1 MTEVAVI
8 KNIENIITEFDF
20 FINMNLIPYCEL
32 VIMVLGKKIIVR
44 GKKTR
49 TEKRTS
55 SMISFKNDYSEGALP
70 EIMEALVKTNLESTV
85 GYGMDEYCLQ
95 ASEKIKKRINRPD
108 AEVHFLVGGTQAN
121 QTCISAFLRSYEAV
135 IGVKTAHINVHE
147 TGAIEAT
154 GHKVV
159 TVTGIDGKVT
169 PQDIRAAVEYHSDEH
184 MVKPKMVYVSDS
196 TEIGTIYYKKELEEI
211 SACCKELGLYLY
223 LDGARLGS
231 ALTAEGNDLT
241 IEDIANLTDAFYIGG
256 TKNGALFGEA
266 VVLLNPE
273 LKREFRYSIKQHGG
287 MLAKGRLLGIQFDCL
302 FTDDLFFKA
311 AAHANRM
318 AMKLKKGLSD
328 WGVEFMADS
337 VTNQQFP
344 IFTNEEI
351 EALNREFLFEYND
364 KIDANRT
371 AIRFC
376 TSWATREED
385 IQMLIEKVK
394 SIVRR

>member
-1 MTEVAVI
+1 
-8 KNIENIITEFDF
+8 
-20 FINMNLIPYCEL
+20 
-32 VIMVLGKKIIVR
+32 
-44 GKKTR
+44 
-49 TEKRTS
+49 
-55 SMISFKNDYSEGALP
+55 MISFKNDYSEGALP
-70 EIMEALVKTNLESTV
+70 EIMETLVKTNLESTV
-85 GYGMDEYCLQ
+85 GYGLDEYCTS
-95 ASEKIKKRINRPD
+95 AAEKIKKRIGRPD
-108 AEVHFLVGGTQAN
+108 AQVHFLVGGTQAN
-121 QTCISAFLRSYEAV
+121 QTCISAFLRTHEAV

-147 TGAIEAT
+147 TGAIETT

-159 TVTGIDGKVT
+159 AVEGKDGKVT
-169 PQDIRAAVEYHSDEH
+169 PNDIRAAVGYHSDEH

-241 IEDIANLTDAFYIGG
+241 IEDIATLTDAFYIGG

-266 VVLLNPE
+266 VVLLNSE
-273 LKREFRYSIKQHGG
+273 LQREFRYVIKQHGG

-311 AAHANRM
+311 GAYANRM
-318 AMKLKKGLSD
+318 AMQLKKGLAD
-328 WGVEFMADS
+328 CGVEFMADS

-351 EALNREFLFEYND
+351 ALLGKEFLFEYND
-364 KIDANRT
+364 KIDENRT

-376 TSWATREED
+376 TSWATKEEA
-385 IQMLIEKVK
+385 IERLIAAVK
-394 SIVRR
+394 SFRN

>member
-1 MTEVAVI
+1 
-8 KNIENIITEFDF
+8 
-20 FINMNLIPYCEL
+20 
-32 VIMVLGKKIIVR
+32 
-44 GKKTR
+44 
-49 TEKRTS
+49 
-55 SMISFKNDYSEGALP
+55 MISFKNDYSEGALP
-70 EIMEALVKTNLESTV
+70 EIMEALLKTNLESTV
-85 GYGMDEYCLQ
+85 GYGLDEYC
-95 ASEKIKKRINRPD
+95 ASAAKKIKKRINRPD
-108 AEVHFLVGGTQAN
+108 AQVHFLVGGTQAN
-121 QTCISAFLRSYEAV
+121 QTCISAFLRTHEAV
-135 IGVKTAHINVHE
+135 IGVKTAHVNVHE
-147 TGAIEAT
+147 TGAIETT

-159 TVTGIDGKVT
+159 VVEGIDGKVT

-184 MVKPKMVYVSDS
+184 MVKPKMVYISDS

-241 IEDIANLTDAFYIGG
+241 IEDIAVLTDAFYIGG

-273 LKREFRYSIKQHGG
+273 LQKEFRYVIKQHGG

-302 FTDDLFFKA
+302 FTDELFFKA
-311 AAHANRM
+311 GAHANRM
-318 AMKLKKGLSD
+318 AMQLKKGLAD
-328 WGVEFMADS
+328 CGVEFMADS

-344 IFTNEEI
+344 IFTNAEI
-351 EALNREFLFEYND
+351 EILSKEFLFEYND

-376 TSWATREED
+376 TSWATKEEAVD
-385 IQMLIEKVK
+385 RLIAAVK
-394 SIVRR
+394 AFRN

>member
-1 MTEVAVI
+1 
-8 KNIENIITEFDF
+8 
-20 FINMNLIPYCEL
+20 
-32 VIMVLGKKIIVR
+32 
-44 GKKTR
+44 
-49 TEKRTS
+49 
-55 SMISFKNDYSEGALP
+55 MISFKNDYSEGALP
-70 EIMEALVKTNLESTV
+70 EIMEALLASNLEQTV
-85 GYGMDEYCLQ
+85 GYGLDEYC
-95 ASEKIKKRINRPD
+95 ASAAEKIKNRINRPD

-159 TVTGIDGKVT
+159 AVEGINGKVT

-184 MVKPKMVYVSDS
+184 MVKPKMVYISDS

-211 SACCKELGLYLY
+211 FACCKELGLYLY

-241 IEDIANLTDAFYIGG
+241 IEDIAALTDAFYIGG

-273 LKREFRYSIKQHGG
+273 LQREFRYSIKQHGG
-287 MLAKGRLLGIQFDCL
+287 MLAKGRLLGIQFDRL
-302 FTDDLFFKA
+302 FTDDLFFMA

-318 AMKLKKGLSD
+318 AMRLKQGLSKC
-328 WGVEFMADS
+328 GVTFMADS

-344 IFTNEEI
+344 IFTMEEV
-351 EALNREFLFEYND
+351 EELNKEFLFEYSD
-364 KIDANRT
+364 KIDDNRT

-376 TSWATREED
+376 TSWATKEENVD
-385 IQMLIEKVK
+385 RLIEVVK
-394 SIVRR
+394 AIKK

>member
-1 MTEVAVI
+1 
-8 KNIENIITEFDF
+8 
-20 FINMNLIPYCEL
+20 
-32 VIMVLGKKIIVR
+32 
-44 GKKTR
+44 
-49 TEKRTS
+49 
-55 SMISFKNDYSEGALP
+55 MISFKNDYSEGALP

-85 GYGMDEYCLQ
+85 GYGMDEYCAS

-108 AEVHFLVGGTQAN
+108 AQVHFLVGGTQAN
-121 QTCISAFLRSYEAV
+121 QTCISAFLRSFEAV

-154 GHKVV
+154 GHKVIAV
-159 TVTGIDGKVT
+159 EGKEGKVT
-169 PQDIRAAVEYHSDEH
+169 PRDIRATVEYHSDEH
-184 MVKPKMVYVSDS
+184 MVKPKMVYISDS

-241 IEDIANLTDAFYIGG
+241 IEDIAILTDAFYIGG

-266 VVLLNPE
+266 VVLINPE
-273 LKREFRYSIKQHGG
+273 LQREFRYSIKQHGG
-287 MLAKGRLLGIQFDCL
+287 MLAKGRLLGIQFDRL

-311 AAHANRM
+311 ADHANKM
-318 AMKLKKGLSD
+318 AMKLKQGLKEC
-328 WGVEFMADS
+328 GIEFMADS

-344 IFTNEEI
+344 IFTNDEI
-351 EALNREFLFEYND
+351 EILNRSFLFEYND
-364 KIDANRT
+364 RIDENRY

-376 TSWATREED
+376 TSWATKEVDVEK
-385 IQMLIEKVK
+385 LIEAVK
-394 SIVRR
+394 SMPKR

>member
-1 MTEVAVI
+1 
-8 KNIENIITEFDF
+8 
-20 FINMNLIPYCEL
+20 
-32 VIMVLGKKIIVR
+32 
-44 GKKTR
+44 
-49 TEKRTS
+49 
-55 SMISFKNDYSEGALP
+55 MISFKNDYSEGALP
-70 EIMEALVKTNLESTV
+70 EIVEALLASNLEQTV
-85 GYGMDEYCLQ
+85 GYGLDEYC
-95 ASEKIKKRINRPD
+95 ASATEKIKKRINRPD

-159 TVTGIDGKVT
+159 AVEGIDGKVT

-184 MVKPKMVYVSDS
+184 MVKPKMVYISDS

-241 IEDIANLTDAFYIGG
+241 IEDIAALTDAFYIGG

-273 LKREFRYSIKQHGG
+273 LQREFRYSIKQHGG
-287 MLAKGRLLGIQFDCL
+287 MLAKGRLLGIQFDRL
-302 FTDDLFFKA
+302 FTDDLFFMA

-318 AMKLKKGLSD
+318 AMRLKQGFSKC
-328 WGVEFMADS
+328 GVTFMADS

-344 IFTNEEI
+344 IFTMAEVEE
-351 EALNREFLFEYND
+351 LNKEFLFEYSD
-364 KIDANRT
+364 KIDENRT

-376 TSWATREED
+376 TSWATKEENVD
-385 IQMLIEKVK
+385 RLIEVVK
-394 SIVRR
+394 AIKK